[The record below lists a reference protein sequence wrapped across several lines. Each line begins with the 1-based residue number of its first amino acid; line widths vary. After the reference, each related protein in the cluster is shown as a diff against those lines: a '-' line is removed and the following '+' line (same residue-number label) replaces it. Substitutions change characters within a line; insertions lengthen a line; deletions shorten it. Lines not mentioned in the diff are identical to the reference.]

1 LKIGLTYDL
10 KDNVEKELEH
20 VAEDALE
27 EYDSLETIET
37 IAAALEALGHETLKL
52 GGGVS
57 FLRHI
62 PDARVDFV
70 FNIAEGRGIFRSREA
85 QVPSVLEMLGIPYSG
100 SDPACLCLCHDKPVA
115 KQLVATAG
123 IATPY
128 WRLISS
134 PAELEGYNWKEFPF
148 PAFVKPAFE
157 GSSKGV
163 RTTSRVGSPAE
174 LRGAAAHL
182 LSTYAQPVLIEEFI
196 DGDEVTVGLMGNNP
210 TRIVGIMR
218 VVPRQKTPYFV
229 YSLEIKRDWE
239 NLVTYECPAHF
250 SPDLL
255 KKIEKTSL
263 AIFELLGCRDFARL
277 DMRISTGGEPYF
289 LEINPLP
296 GLNHRSSDY
305 PIMANLM
312 GISYNSLIS
321 SILTAGLTRYR
332 WFR

>member
-10 KDNVEKELEH
+10 KDSVEKE
-20 VAEDALE
+20 VGRVVEDALE
-27 EYDSLETIET
+27 EYDSLETVEA
-37 IAAALEALGHETLKL
+37 IAAALKALGHETLKL

-57 FLRHI
+57 FLRQI

-100 SDPACLCLCHDKPVA
+100 SDPACLCLCHDKPIA

-123 IATPY
+123 IATPR
-128 WRLISS
+128 WHLIGS
-134 PAELEGYNWKEFPF
+134 PAELEGYDWKEFPF
-148 PAFVKPAFE
+148 PAFLKPAFE

-163 RTTSRVGSPAE
+163 RITSRVGSPAE
-174 LRGAAAHL
+174 LQVAATHL
-182 LSTYAQPVLIEEFI
+182 LTTYGQPVLAEEFI
-196 DGDEVTVGLMGNNP
+196 DGDEVTVGLIGNNP
-210 TRIVGIMR
+210 TRIVGVMKVI
-218 VVPRQKTPYFV
+218 PRKKTPYFV

-239 NLVTYECPAHF
+239 NLVIYECPAHL

-255 KKIEKTSL
+255 KKIEETSI

-277 DMRISTGGEPYF
+277 DMRISTEGEPYF

-296 GLNHRSSDY
+296 GLNPRSSDY

-312 GISYNSLIS
+312 GISYNSVIS
-321 SILTAGLTRYR
+321 AVLAAGLIRYQ
-332 WFR
+332 